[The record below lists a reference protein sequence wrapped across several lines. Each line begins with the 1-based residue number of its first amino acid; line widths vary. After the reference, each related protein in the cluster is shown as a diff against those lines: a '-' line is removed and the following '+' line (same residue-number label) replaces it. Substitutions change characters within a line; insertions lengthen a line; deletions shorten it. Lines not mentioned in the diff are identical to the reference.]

1 MEHNR
6 LESEKISRLLLS
18 LALPA
23 ICAQIVTLLY
33 NLVDRIYIGRME
45 DGILAMGAVGICAPI
60 VTIVTAFT
68 GLFGQGGSPLAAI
81 RMGSGDREG
90 AEKYLGAS
98 VTMLFLTS
106 ILITA
111 AVLAAKEPLLKLF
124 GASETILPYA
134 DDYMSIYCLGTIF
147 VQLTVGMN
155 YYISTQGFAKTAM
168 TTTMLGGLLNIALDP
183 LFIFALQMGIR
194 GAAMATVLSQM
205 VSFIWAMRFMLG
217 KRTLLH
223 IRIPALRPEW
233 KTLKEIMVLGSAS
246 FFMNASEGIMT
257 ICFNTQVQR
266 FGGDTAVGAMT
277 ILFSVFQFMLLPVEG
292 IAQGSQ
298 PVIGYNYGAGQ
309 FGRVKETIRLS
320 ITVALLFTMGATTIV
335 MIWPELFI
343 RIFNTDQELVEM
355 GKGMMR
361 IYVAGMFVLGANST
375 FQQTYN
381 SLGEG
386 GKAFFFAFYRKVIIL
401 IPLIYM
407 LPVLLPWGVMAVVLA
422 EPAADLITTGTNA
435 VYFGRFIRKKLPE
448 R

>member
-124 GASETILPYA
+124 GASKIILPYA

-168 TTTMLGGLLNIALDP
+168 ITTMLGGLLNIALDP

-246 FFMNASEGIMT
+246 FFMNTSEGIMT
-257 ICFNTQVQR
+257 ICFNTRVQR

>member
-124 GASETILPYA
+124 GASKTILPYA

-168 TTTMLGGLLNIALDP
+168 ITTMLGGLLNIALDP

-205 VSFIWAMRFMLG
+205 VSFIWAMRLN
-217 KRTLLH
+217 KIAARW
-223 IRIPALRPEW
+223 PARAVAQFLRSS
-233 KTLKEIMVLGSAS
+233 K
-246 FFMNASEGIMT
+246 
-257 ICFNTQVQR
+257 
-266 FGGDTAVGAMT
+266 
-277 ILFSVFQFMLLPVEG
+277 
-292 IAQGSQ
+292 
-298 PVIGYNYGAGQ
+298 
-309 FGRVKETIRLS
+309 
-320 ITVALLFTMGATTIV
+320 
-335 MIWPELFI
+335 
-343 RIFNTDQELVEM
+343 
-355 GKGMMR
+355 
-361 IYVAGMFVLGANST
+361 
-375 FQQTYN
+375 
-381 SLGEG
+381 
-386 GKAFFFAFYRKVIIL
+386 
-401 IPLIYM
+401 
-407 LPVLLPWGVMAVVLA
+407 
-422 EPAADLITTGTNA
+422 
-435 VYFGRFIRKKLPE
+435 
-448 R
+448 